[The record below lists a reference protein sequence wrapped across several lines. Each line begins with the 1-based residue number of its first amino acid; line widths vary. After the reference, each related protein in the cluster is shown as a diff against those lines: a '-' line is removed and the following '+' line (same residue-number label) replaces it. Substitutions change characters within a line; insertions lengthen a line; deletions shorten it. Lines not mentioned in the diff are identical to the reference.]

1 MVNLPYK
8 IRALLWLGDS
18 KESLSAFPRP
28 AKRLLGFAI
37 RQVQNGLTPDIA
49 VPLTSFGSG
58 VYELK
63 AGAGGEAYRVVYV
76 IKLRKGIYV
85 VDAFQKKSK
94 SGKAIPREI
103 RERIE
108 MRLAYARRLD
118 TE

>member
-1 MVNLPYK
+1 M
-8 IRALLWLGDS
+8 
-18 KESLSAFPRP
+18 
-28 AKRLLGFAI
+28 LGFAI
-37 RQVQNGLTPDIA
+37 RQVQNGFRPDIA

-63 AGAGGEAYRVVYV
+63 AGASGEAYRVVYV
-76 IKLRKGIYV
+76 LKLRRGVDI

-94 SGKAIPREI
+94 SGKALPKEI

-108 MRLAYARRLD
+108 MRLAFAHRVD